1 MTRFIKIC
9 GITDLEA
16 AQVSAEAG
24 ADAIGFVFSPSP
36 REIHV
41 PAARVIA
48 DAVRDRL
55 QIVAVFRD
63 EPQRHIRQV
72 VDGLEPDIVQADF
85 HALPDDLEVGVL
97 PVIREGQSGSVPEGM
112 FLYEGARSGVGR
124 SVDAEVARDIATRGS
139 MVLAGGLTP
148 LNVGRL
154 IRGVRPYGVDV
165 SSGVE
170 VAPGLKDPQL
180 IESFISEALSEL
192 ESVR

>member
-9 GITDLEA
+9 GITNLES
-16 AQVSAEAG
+16 AQVSATAG

-36 REIHV
+36 REIEV
-41 PAARVIA
+41 TTARDIA

-63 EPQRHIRQV
+63 EPKRQIRQV
-72 VDGLEPDIVQADF
+72 VDGLEPDMVQADL
-85 HALPDDLEVGVL
+85 HALPGDLEIGAL
-97 PVIREGQSGSVPEGM
+97 PVIREGQSRSVPEGM

-148 LNVGRL
+148 LNVAGL
-154 IRGVRPYGVDV
+154 IRDVRPYGVDV

-170 VAPGLKDPQL
+170 VAPGVKDPQL